1 MENFPSNSNAPR
13 KRVPAN
19 AKPKPEEKK
28 ELTRVVSGSVTQR
41 KKSLGKRI
49 VQAVDFRSVADYVF
63 LDVMIPAARDM
74 FVDAGE
80 AGLRRMFYPDDSP
93 GRRGHSRNRGGPH
106 GSRHTPYHRMS
117 DPRRRDEPRTV
128 SRQARARHDF
138 DEIIL
143 ENRVEAEEVLDR
155 LFERIEEYGTATVA
169 DLYDL
174 VGMTGDYTDNKYGWT
189 GLATASVSRTK
200 GGYVLDLPR
209 PEVLD

>member
-1 MENFPSNSNAPR
+1 
-13 KRVPAN
+13 
-19 AKPKPEEKK
+19 
-28 ELTRVVSGSVTQR
+28 
-41 KKSLGKRI
+41 
-49 VQAVDFRSVADYVF
+49 
-63 LDVMIPAARDM
+63 
-74 FVDAGE
+74 
-80 AGLRRMFYPDDSP
+80 
-93 GRRGHSRNRGGPH
+93 
-106 GSRHTPYHRMS
+106 MS